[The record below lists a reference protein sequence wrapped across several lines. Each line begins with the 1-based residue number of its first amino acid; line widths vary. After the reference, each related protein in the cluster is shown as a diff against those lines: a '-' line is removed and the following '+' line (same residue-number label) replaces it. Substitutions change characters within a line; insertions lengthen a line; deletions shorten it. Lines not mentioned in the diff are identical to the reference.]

1 MLNGEKSSQAYTRL
15 LVHEKGLQNSCLY
28 QITPHPL
35 QESNGLP
42 LIAECPFKLS
52 TNTYI
57 FKVSAPSKSGILTN
71 KMNIFFCLNVL
82 IFLTMRDCA
91 IIIRRR
97 KAVKPERASYKL
109 TPKGR
114 GATCHAVFNQNCHQ
128 IETRPIHLTNIFNT
142 QQHITLKVTCFL
154 QDTCRELYIKKV
166 RGKRSKCKFSN

>member
-71 KMNIFFCLNVL
+71 KINIYFLLKCLSFFNDEGLCKNYQKAEGCE
-82 IFLTMRDCA
+82 IREG
-91 IIIRRR
+91 II
-97 KAVKPERASYKL
+97 
-109 TPKGR
+109 
-114 GATCHAVFNQNCHQ
+114 
-128 IETRPIHLTNIFNT
+128 
-142 QQHITLKVTCFL
+142 
-154 QDTCRELYIKKV
+154 
-166 RGKRSKCKFSN
+166 